1 MTFRLYLTTVLIE
14 KIITSVVLEDREARQ
29 LFDEYRATF
38 YPKPFNAELADSPF
52 LVFENED
59 DYLMF
64 ALRFC

>member
-14 KIITSVVLEDREARQ
+14 KIITSLKDRDAYQ

-38 YPKPFNAELADSPF
+38 YPLPLNARLDDNPS

-59 DYLMF
+59 DFLMF